1 MHCYSPQIKPNISIL
16 PLQYIDKITGFKYNM
31 YKSHPGNIMPSI
43 NTSPTYNLGAIIQE
57 TGLNADTLRA
67 WERRYHLPQPARS
80 EGGQR
85 LYSPRDLDILKWLI
99 ARQEEGLRISQA
111 AKLWHNQIASGID
124 PLKETT
130 QHTAPISTSI
140 IKGKN
145 IESIKSEWVSACMSF
160 NEVMA
165 EQILS
170 EAFSQYPPETVCL
183 EVLFAGLSEIGN
195 AWYQNEASVQQ
206 EHFASA
212 LIARRLNSLIAGAPA
227 PSLSERIIV
236 ATPPNEEHTLSTLLI
251 TYLMRRRGWNVI
263 YLGPNVPLEN
273 FRNTIESLQPD
284 LVLLTAQQ
292 LHTAA
297 SLLDLAEALDNLKI
311 KLVFGG
317 LIFNNNSRLKENF
330 PGTFLGGKLETAVTN
345 VELELKS
352 PQKTLKTLDTN
363 HSPLM
368 EQFRSELPRIE
379 NRIRELIPDY
389 HQRYQTSSRYLSRDI
404 LAALRLGDISLLSG
418 NIDWVNGL
426 LVYANVPE
434 NALKEFLQIYQ
445 QAVFDILGQEAEL
458 IVNWFQNEI
467 KQLKQTN

>member
-1 MHCYSPQIKPNISIL
+1 
-16 PLQYIDKITGFKYNM
+16 
-31 YKSHPGNIMPSI
+31 MPATD
-43 NTSPTYNLGAIIQE
+43 TSPTYNLGAIIQE

-67 WERRYHLPQPARS
+67 WERRYNLPQPARS

-111 AKLWHNQIASGID
+111 AKLWHNQIASGND
-124 PLKETT
+124 PLQENL
-130 QHTAPISTSI
+130 HHAAPVSALI

-145 IESIKSEWVSACMSF
+145 IESIKSQWVSACMSF
-160 NEVMA
+160 NEVLA

-170 EAFSQYPPETVCL
+170 EAFSQYSPETVCF
-183 EVLFAGLSEIGN
+183 EVLFAGLSEIGK
-195 AWYQNEASVQQ
+195 AWYTGEASIQQ

-212 LIARRLNSLIAGAPA
+212 LIARRLNSLIAGAPP
-227 PSLSERIIV
+227 PSLSERIVV

-263 YLGPNVPLEN
+263 FLGPNVPLDN

-297 SLLDLAEALDNLKI
+297 SLLDLAEALDELKI

-317 LIFNNNSRLKENF
+317 LIFNINSRLKENF
-330 PGTFLGGKLETAVTN
+330 PGRFLGEKLENAVSI
-345 VELELKS
+345 VELELNS
-352 PQKTLKTLDTN
+352 PSKIFKKLNKN
-363 HSPLM
+363 HSQLM
-368 EQFRSELPRIE
+368 EHFRSELPRIE

-389 HQRYQTSSRYLSRDI
+389 PQRYQTSSRFLSRDI

-418 NIDWVNGL
+418 DIDWVSGL
-426 LVYANVPE
+426 LVYAKVPE
-434 NALKEFLQIYQ
+434 NALIEFIQIYRD
-445 QAVFDILGQEAEL
+445 AVSEILGQDAEVIL
-458 IVNWFQNEI
+458 TWLRKEI
-467 KQLKQTN
+467 ERLTKNI

>member
-1 MHCYSPQIKPNISIL
+1 
-16 PLQYIDKITGFKYNM
+16 
-31 YKSHPGNIMPSI
+31 MPATD
-43 NTSPTYNLGAIIQE
+43 TSPTYNLGAIIQE

-67 WERRYHLPQPARS
+67 WERRYNLPQPARS

-85 LYSPRDLDILKWLI
+85 LYSPRDLGILKWLI
-99 ARQEEGLRISQA
+99 ERQEEGLRISQA

-124 PLKETT
+124 PLQEIS
-130 QHTAPISTSI
+130 QHTPVTTSI

-145 IESIKSEWVSACMSF
+145 IESIKSHWVSACMSF
-160 NEVMA
+160 NEVLA

-170 EAFSQYPPETVCL
+170 EAFSQYSPETVCF

-195 AWYQNEASVQQ
+195 AWYQGEASVQQ

-212 LIARRLNSLIAGAPA
+212 LIARRLNSLIAGAPP
-227 PSLSERIIV
+227 PSLSERIVV

-263 YLGPNVPLEN
+263 FLGSNVPLEN

-297 SLLDLAEALDNLKI
+297 SLFDLSETLDELKI

-317 LIFNNNSRLKENF
+317 LIFNINSRLKEKF
-330 PGTFLGGKLETAVTN
+330 PGVFLGDKLENAVSN
-345 VELELKS
+345 VELELNS
-352 PQKTLKTLDTN
+352 PTKILKIQNKN
-363 HSPLM
+363 HSHLM

-379 NRIRELIPDY
+379 NRILELIPDY
-389 HQRYQTSSRYLSRDI
+389 PQRYQTSSRYLSRDI

-418 NIDWVNGL
+418 DIDWVNGL
-426 LVYANVPE
+426 LVYAKVPQ
-434 NALKEFLQIYQ
+434 NALIEFLQIYRD
-445 QAVFDILGQEAEL
+445 AVFDILGQDAE
-458 IVNWFQNEI
+458 IIISWFQKEI
-467 KQLKQTN
+467 ERLNQNQ